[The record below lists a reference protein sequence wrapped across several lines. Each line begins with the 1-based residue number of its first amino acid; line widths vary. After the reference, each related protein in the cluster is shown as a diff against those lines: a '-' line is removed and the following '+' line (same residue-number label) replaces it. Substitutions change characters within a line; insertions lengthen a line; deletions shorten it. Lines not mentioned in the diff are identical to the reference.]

1 MATKNLYE
9 ERAELVSQMRR
20 ILDDSDSESRDL
32 TSEDEAKYEALEAD
46 VGKYDE
52 QIEIDEQRAERR
64 SRLAEREAT
73 IINQPPTRPQTGIVG
88 DTLTDTREREMSAF
102 RSYLVNPRSFR
113 AQQELAALQMDSDTG
128 GGTLTIPETF
138 IQQLIDGLDETLA
151 IRSVATILPLTNAA
165 SIGAPSLDNDPSDAE
180 WTVELSTG
188 SADSTM
194 STGKRSLTPHP
205 LAQLV
210 KVSKTLLRRSPIPV
224 DSLVRSRLQ
233 FKLGV
238 TEEKGFLTGSGSQQ
252 PLGLFTASAD
262 GVSTPADVSTDNT
275 SSAITADGLVTAL
288 YSLKEQY
295 LRSSNLRW
303 LFHRDAIKMIRKL
316 KDGNGDYLWTRG
328 LANDRQATIL
338 DVPYM
343 VSEFA
348 PNTFTTGLYVGA
360 IGDFSYYWI
369 AESLAMSI
377 EVASELYMGS
387 NEDGYFIRAELDGMP
402 VLEEA
407 FARVT
412 LA

>member
-1 MATKNLYE
+1 
-9 ERAELVSQMRR
+9 
-20 ILDDSDSESRDL
+20 
-32 TSEDEAKYEALEAD
+32 
-46 VGKYDE
+46 
-52 QIEIDEQRAERR
+52 
-64 SRLAEREAT
+64 
-73 IINQPPTRPQTGIVG
+73 
-88 DTLTDTREREMSAF
+88 
-102 RSYLVNPRSFR
+102 
-113 AQQELAALQMDSDTG
+113 
-128 GGTLTIPETF
+128 
-138 IQQLIDGLDETLA
+138 
-151 IRSVATILPLTNAA
+151 
-165 SIGAPSLDNDPSDAE
+165 
-180 WTVELSTG
+180 
-188 SADSTM
+188 M
-194 STGKRSLTPHP
+194 STT
-205 LAQLV
+205 
-210 KVSKTLLRRSPIPV
+210 
-224 DSLVRSRLQ
+224 
-233 FKLGV
+233 
-238 TEEKGFLTGSGSQQ
+238 
-252 PLGLFTASAD
+252 
-262 GVSTPADVSTDNT
+262 ADVSTDNT
-275 SSAITADGLVTAL
+275 SSAITADGLVNAL

-328 LANDRQATIL
+328 LANDRQSTIL